1 MKRSVY
7 PMKRWM
13 KLMSMTIVAAFIVSA
28 LSACGNQASEG
39 ENALAKIKN
48 RGKIIA
54 GVKYDLNLF
63 GLKDPATGK
72 VQGLDIDI
80 AKQIAKKVLG
90 NEDAIEFMEV
100 TSKTRI
106 PMLKNGDIDFII
118 ATMTITDERK
128 KEIDFSDVY
137 FTAGQSLL
145 VPADSPINSI
155 KDLTNDSKVL
165 TAKGSTSAK
174 NIRESAPDAQIL
186 EFENYAEAFTA
197 LKAKQGNALTTD
209 NALLYGMAQQD
220 NNFRVLDETFTEEP
234 YGIGIRKG
242 EAELVKA
249 VNDTLKELKENGE
262 YDKIYEKWIGKKPN

>member
-1 MKRSVY
+1 
-7 PMKRWM
+7 MKRWS
-13 KLMSMTIVAAFIVSA
+13 KVIGIALAFTLIVSA
-28 LSACGNQASEG
+28 LAGCGKQSAEEG
-39 ENALAKIKN
+39 GTIAKIKKH
-48 RGKIIA
+48 GKVIA

-63 GLKDPATGK
+63 GLKDPSSGQ
-72 VQGLDIDI
+72 VQGFDIDI

-90 NEDAIEFMEV
+90 DENAIEFMEV

-106 PMLKNGDIDFII
+106 PMLKNGDIDMIV

-137 FTAGQSLL
+137 FKAGQSLL
-145 VPADSPINSI
+145 VPVDSKVNSI
-155 KDLTNDSKVL
+155 KDLTKDSKVL

-174 NIRESAPDAQIL
+174 NVREAAPDAQVL

-197 LKAKQGNALTTD
+197 LKAGQGNALTTD

-234 YGIGIRKG
+234 YGIGIRKDDK
-242 EAELVKA
+242 EFTQL
-249 VNDTLKELKENGE
+249 VNDTLKELKDSGE
-262 YDKIYEKWIGKKPN
+262 YARIYEKWIGKKLD

>member
-1 MKRSVY
+1 
-7 PMKRWM
+7 M
-13 KLMSMTIVAAFIVSA
+13 KLWSKMIGLSLVAAFVVSA
-28 LSACGNQASEG
+28 LMGCAKQASEAEG
-39 ENALAKIKN
+39 TIAKIKKQ
-48 RGKIIA
+48 GKIIA

-63 GLKDPATGK
+63 GLKDPASGQ

-90 NEDAIEFMEV
+90 DEHAIEFMEV

-106 PMLKNGDIDFII
+106 PMLKNGDIDMIV
-118 ATMTITDERK
+118 ATMTITEERK

-145 VPADSPINSI
+145 VPVDSTINSI
-155 KDLTNDSKVL
+155 KDLTKDAKVL

-174 NIRESAPDAQIL
+174 NVREAVPDAQVM

-197 LKAKQGNALTTD
+197 LKAGQGAALTTD

-220 NNFRVLDETFTEEP
+220 RKFRVLEETFTKEP
-234 YGIGIRKG
+234 YGIGVRKG
-242 EAELVKA
+242 DEEFAKLINE
-249 VNDTLKELKENGE
+249 TLKELQDNGQ
-262 YDKIYEKWIGKKPN
+262 YVDIYEKWIGKKPN